1 MEQAGTIDQ
10 AQARVLDADIRVGR
24 IDPVQLVANGTLSQ
38 SQADTVMAHLGAV
51 KRSLAP
57 GGQPSA
63 DAQAA
68 ARKRAHH

>member
-10 AQARVLDADIRVGR
+10 AQARVLDADIRIGR

-38 SQADTVMAHLGAV
+38 SQADTVMARLGAV

-57 GGQPSA
+57 GGQNSA

-68 ARKRAHH
+68 RLKRAQH